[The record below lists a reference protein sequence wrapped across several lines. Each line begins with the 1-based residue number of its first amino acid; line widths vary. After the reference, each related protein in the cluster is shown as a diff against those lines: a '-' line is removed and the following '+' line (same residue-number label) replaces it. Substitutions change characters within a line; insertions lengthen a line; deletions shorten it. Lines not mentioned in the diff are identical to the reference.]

1 MPFNQFGHSATLTD
15 VLRERLADI
24 STVNQIE
31 TGKLQGRIRNSGANA
46 RATPSSNSDVVQGDF
61 EGDRDTREITKVGVY
76 TKWLVKQWMDG
87 APVVDVVIHSANAI
101 GSANMMGYINNYRHV
116 NKLPQNCVRVQ
127 IEHTV

>member
-61 EGDRDTREITKVGVY
+61 EGDTLNDGTYIYTLVNVTGVGLRWHRA
-76 TKWLVKQWMDG
+76 TLSIAW
-87 APVVDVVIHSANAI
+87 
-101 GSANMMGYINNYRHV
+101 
-116 NKLPQNCVRVQ
+116 
-127 IEHTV
+127 